1 MVMMYKLNAGG
12 LTVSVGVTEHES
24 VCAGG
29 MTHCE
34 CCCQF
39 TYNYSWAYGK
49 AGNVME
55 METLARQCLITGRD
69 YWTYPYY
76 LF

>member
-1 MVMMYKLNAGG
+1 MMYKLNAGG

-29 MTHCE
+29 GVTDCE
-34 CCCQF
+34 FCCLF

-55 METLARQCLITGRD
+55 IEMEMETEMES
-69 YWTYPYY
+69 
-76 LF
+76 